1 MQTTFK
7 AQALLAFLWLS
18 IGLTLVNAE
27 PRPNPAPVA
36 VERLVSRHYQ
46 ERQEP
51 SLFERTVGSVTK
63 RFQKRS
69 SGYAN
74 GGGPG
79 NTGKGLLGWLLNK
92 LNYEISFYH
101 INDVHAH
108 LDEFRSSGSS
118 CTDPARGCVGGYPRV
133 KAVLDKQRPTKKNS
147 LLLNAGDEFQGT
159 LFYTLYK
166 GEATASILNK
176 LGFDAFTLG
185 NHEFDDG
192 DDLLANFLANLTIP
206 TISCNVKTTNQ
217 KLAKQLTPFK
227 IWPKHRLAILAVTTE
242 ATKTI
247 SNPGAGT
254 TFEDPVEAAKRTV
267 KYIKRYHPLIN
278 KIVALTHI
286 GYENDIKLAQQTTDI
301 SLIVGGHSHTLLA
314 DNATV
319 PAAKGPYPT
328 IVDNAVGEEV
338 FVVTSFRW
346 GEYLGYIDVEF
357 DWKGRIVRY
366 EGAPIH
372 LNNSVE
378 ATKAEDP
385 TLKAEVKSGQKD
397 SYLSAGP
404 SLASPRPSSN
414 SRHAR
419 LRSATLVTSSQILS
433 LLSRP
438 ATPPAQS
445 ETTQIPST
453 EGTFGGAIMNGGG
466 IRAAIDGPG
475 NVTLQQVL
483 ETFPFGNAATELT
496 FTGRELWRIF
506 EGIASDVNLDNQS
519 PITSFVQVSSSIRL
533 VIDNSKPS
541 GSKLV
546 SLSVAN
552 GEVIGGPDGENSEK
566 VYTMA
571 TVDYLA
577 AGGDSF
583 WVPRT
588 SFNTLATLDEII
600 VAYLR
605 AVERVNVVLDGRISF
620 A

>member
-1 MQTTFK
+1 MEY
-7 AQALLAFLWLS
+7 ALTS
-18 IGLTLVNAE
+18 GL
-27 PRPNPAPVA
+27 
-36 VERLVSRHYQ
+36 
-46 ERQEP
+46 
-51 SLFERTVGSVTK
+51 K
-63 RFQKRS
+63 
-69 SGYAN
+69 
-74 GGGPG
+74 
-79 NTGKGLLGWLLNK
+79 
-92 LNYEISFYH
+92 
-101 INDVHAH
+101 
-108 LDEFRSSGSS
+108 
-118 CTDPARGCVGGYPRV
+118 
-133 KAVLDKQRPTKKNS
+133 
-147 LLLNAGDEFQGT
+147 GT

-192 DDLLANFLANLTIP
+192 DDVLANFLANLTVP
-206 TISCNVKTTNQ
+206 TISANVHTTNK
-217 KLAKQLTPFK
+217 KLAKHLTPFK
-227 IWPKHRLAILAVTTE
+227 IWPKHRLAILAVTTA

-247 SNPGAGT
+247 SRPGAGT

-314 DNATV
+314 DNGTV
-319 PAAKGPYPT
+319 PNAQGPYPT
-328 IVDNAVGEEV
+328 IIDNAAGEEV
-338 FVVTSFRW
+338 FVVTSYRW

-372 LNNSVE
+372 LNNTAE

-385 TLKAEVKSGQKD
+385 ALKAEVKKWAEGFAPFGQTVVGYTETLLEQSTCQSRECNLGD
-397 SYLSAGP
+397 LIAD
-404 SLASPRPSSN
+404 SLAALSPSN
-414 SRHAR
+414 
-419 LRSATLVTSSQILS
+419 TTSPIGNH
-433 LLSRP
+433 
-438 ATPPAQS
+438 TD
-445 ETTQIPST
+445 PST
-453 EGTFGGAIMNGGG
+453 EGTFAGAIMNGGG

-475 NVTLQQVL
+475 NITLQQIL

-506 EGIASDVNLDNQS
+506 EGIASDVNLDSQS

-533 VIDNSKPS
+533 VIDNAQPS

-566 VYTMA
+566 LYAIA

-583 WVPRT
+583 WLPKT
-588 SFNTLATLDEII
+588 SFVTLSTLDEII
-600 VAYLR
+600 IAYLR